1 MGDIADM
8 DADRYWD
15 GFDEDFYSYPDYIKH
30 PKCKGC
36 GTKHIRWEK
45 FKTKWFL
52 VNDNGAPHRCGKY
65 ELPVEV
71 LKELAIEN
79 FKKQKTLI
87 SDKIFKKSLSYNGV
101 QKVLDKF
108 LTNEQLLDLYTR
120 WLNYAANDAAHNS
133 RGWRIYDKKID
144 ELKQELLKRLKYVE

>member
-15 GFDEDFYSYPDYIKH
+15 GFDEDFYSCPDHIKQ

-52 VNDNGAPHRCGKY
+52 VNDNGTPHRCGKY
-65 ELPVEV
+65 ELPIEV

-79 FKKQKTLI
+79 FKKQKNLI
-87 SDKIFKKSLSYNGV
+87 SDKLFEKSFKYGGIKRILRISGL
-101 QKVLDKF
+101 

-120 WLNYAANDAAHNS
+120 WVDYSARDACNNS
-133 RGWRIYDKKID
+133 NGWLMYDGKVQ
-144 ELKQELLKRLKYVE
+144 ELKQELLKRLK